1 MLAAMPPDEAKR
13 LTESLASRFEAARAL
28 GKALSATESAA
39 AQNAPGPAAP
49 AAKAGD

>member
-28 GKALSATESAA
+28 GKALNATETAA
-39 AQNAPGPAAP
+39 ARNTPGPAAP
-49 AAKAGD
+49 AAKAGG